1 MPISTIGQ
9 NGLNAPLSLTS
20 PALTTPNL
28 GTPSALVLTN
38 ASGLPASAL
47 PASGVSAASLT
58 TGTLPY
64 SAFPAGT
71 VIQTQYCNAAVN
83 TSATTQTTQTEIS
96 TSYRVA
102 ITPIYS
108 NSLIVLHYFVPCGC
122 NGSWSANWLVDYSA
136 VRMPSGS
143 ALNTSLSF
151 VSSTGDSNGARKRL
165 AGSATRS
172 QNGYDY
178 NDQLTWNLTA
188 LDFPGSTAA
197 VQYGFTWGGEGGG
210 PVIFGQT
217 NSNDGAWAYSAR
229 IVIVAQ
235 EIKQ

>member
-1 MPISTIGQ
+1 MALTQVAGGMLAGSITSSQISSVAGSTI
-9 NGLNAPLSLTS
+9 
-20 PALTTPNL
+20 
-28 GTPSALVLTN
+28 
-38 ASGLPASAL
+38 
-47 PASGVSAASLT
+47 

-71 VIQTQYCNAAVN
+71 VIQTQYCN
-83 TSATTQTTQTEIS
+83 TGTTTTATTQSVQTELN
-96 TSYRVA
+96 TAYRVA

-108 NSLIVLHYFVPCGC
+108 NSLIVLHYFVPMGA
-122 NGSWSANWLVDYSA
+122 NGTWSSNWIVDYSA

-151 VSSTGDSNGARKRL
+151 ISSTGPANGARKRL

-172 QNGYDY
+172 QNGFDQ

-188 LDFPGSTAA
+188 LDFPGSTSA
-197 VQYGFTWGGEGGG
+197 VQYGFTWGGEGAGAIVVG
-210 PVIFGQT
+210 T
-217 NSNDGAWAYSAR
+217 TTSNDGTWAFSGN

>member
-20 PALTTPNL
+20 PNL

-38 ASGLPASAL
+38 ATGLPASAL

-71 VIQTQYCNAAVN
+71 VIQTQYCN
-83 TSATTQTTQTEIS
+83 TSTTTTATTQSAQTELN
-96 TSYRVA
+96 TAYRVA

-108 NSLIVLHYFVPCGC
+108 NSLIVLYYFVPMGA
-122 NGSWSANWLVDYSA
+122 NGTWAENWLVDYSA

-143 ALNTSLSF
+143 ALNTSISF
-151 VSSTGDSNGARKRL
+151 ISSAGPSNGTRKRL

-172 QNGYDY
+172 QNGFDQ

-188 LDFPGSTAA
+188 LDFPGSTSA
-197 VQYGFTWGGEGGG
+197 VQYGFTWGGEGAGAIVVG
-210 PVIFGQT
+210 RT
-217 NSNDGAWAYSAR
+217 NSDNGTWGYSAN

>member
-1 MPISTIGQ
+1 
-9 NGLNAPLSLTS
+9 
-20 PALTTPNL
+20 
-28 GTPSALVLTN
+28 VLTN

-122 NGSWSANWLVDYSA
+122 NGAGWSSNWLVDYSA

-172 QNGYDY
+172 QNGFDY

-188 LDFPGSTAA
+188 LDFPGSTSA

-210 PVIFGQT
+210 NVIFGQT
-217 NSNDGAWAYSAR
+217 NSNDGAWGYSAR